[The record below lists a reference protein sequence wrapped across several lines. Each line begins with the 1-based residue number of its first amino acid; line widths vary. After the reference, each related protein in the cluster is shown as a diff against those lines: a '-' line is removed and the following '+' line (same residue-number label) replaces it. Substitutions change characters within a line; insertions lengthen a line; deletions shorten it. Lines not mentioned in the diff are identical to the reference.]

1 MTNDATNACAFL
13 SVKIADRILSESVT
27 EGEFFANLAK
37 AVEDT
42 IWHLPEQ
49 INEHR
54 DLHRMYDAM
63 EAYGILSELKIMT
76 SSYDISE
83 ELPFADTLH
92 F

>member
-1 MTNDATNACAFL
+1 M
-13 SVKIADRILSESVT
+13 T

-54 DLHRMYDAM
+54 DLHRMYDVM